1 MKTKGLK
8 MLVWLLT
15 ALLLLA
21 PGVARLAEPEDE
33 YEYYLDD
40 SANAIITK
48 YNGVR
53 SHVQIPTM
61 LDNFLVVGIG
71 PKAFSGNTVLTNL
84 EIHNHVTEI
93 ELGAFQGCV
102 NLGDVRFGAGLS
114 SIGISAFENTALY
127 RVQLP
132 ASLAYLYNRAFANCS
147 YLRRVNLPRD
157 LRPIGSEVFAGCPNL
172 ILEVYKGS
180 PGHAYALENHIQHQV
195 VPESISLPATASVIK
210 GSQVQLQASAEPP
223 EASQEVTWHSSND
236 NIATVDDKGLVT
248 GVGLGTATITATAK
262 LGSGVTGSCKITVT
276 QPVTSITL
284 SPASASLE
292 VGKNLVLTP
301 TVQPDAAT
309 NKKVTWRSSDKT
321 IATVS
326 DTGEVHGSGLGTA
339 DITALAQDGSGV
351 KATCSVTV
359 YPKPPAEFTYE
370 HNLVGITIT
379 GYTGSAAEV
388 TVPGEIEGKPV
399 TRIGDNAF
407 SEKTGITRVVL
418 PGSIRSI
425 EFKAFSGCSS
435 LVSINLPEGLLTLVG
450 RAFWGCGQLSG
461 ITLPQSLTSIDWGV
475 FEHCSSLTNLK
486 IPDGVTKIGPRAFYG
501 CSSLSAVG
509 LPPGLTEIEGG
520 LFLDC
525 TSLAGITIPDGVT
538 SIGLSAFQE
547 CKSLNRITIRSHV
560 TSFGEK
566 AFGGSPV
573 TIYGDVPS
581 AAKDY
586 ADKNNIPFVDLAKG
600 IPGDAN
606 NDLEV
611 NTLDLISLMNY
622 LVKDTPCPSMK
633 NADANQDSK
642 VDHQDAVAII
652 NMIVGD

>member
-1 MKTKGLK
+1 MKRNLGKGL
-8 MLVWLLT
+8 LFLLA
-15 ALLLLA
+15 ALLVLA
-21 PGVARLAEPEDE
+21 LPVVTGLGEEPEDE

-48 YNGVR
+48 YLGDR
-53 SHVQIPTM
+53 SRVQIPRG
-61 LDNFLVVGIG
+61 LDGNPVVGIG
-71 PKAFSGNTVLTNL
+71 PKAFSGNTYMTNL
-84 EIHNHVTEI
+84 EIHDKITEI

-132 ASLAYLYNRAFANCS
+132 ASLADLYNRAFANCS

-195 VPESISLPATASVIK
+195 VPESIRLPATARVFK

-223 EASQEVTWHSSND
+223 EANQEALWSSSDN
-236 NIATVDDKGLVT
+236 NIATVDDKGMVT
-248 GVGLGTATITATAK
+248 GVVPGTATITATAK
-262 LGSGVTGSCKITVT
+262 LGSGVKG
-276 QPVTSITL
+276 
-284 SPASASLE
+284 
-292 VGKNLVLTP
+292 
-301 TVQPDAAT
+301 
-309 NKKVTWRSSDKT
+309 
-321 IATVS
+321 
-326 DTGEVHGSGLGTA
+326 
-339 DITALAQDGSGV
+339 
-351 KATCSVTV
+351 TCSVTV
-359 YPKPPAEFTYE
+359 YPKPPAEFSYE
-370 HNLVGITIT
+370 HTGTGITIT

-399 TRIGDNAF
+399 LFIDMNAF
-407 SEKTGITRVVL
+407 KEKTGITKVVL
-418 PGSIRSI
+418 PDSILI
-425 EFKAFSGCSS
+425 IYNNAFSGCSS
-435 LVSINLPEGLLTLVG
+435 LAS
-450 RAFWGCGQLSG
+450 
-461 ITLPQSLTSIDWGV
+461 ITLPQSLIIIEWNA
-475 FEHCSSLTNLK
+475 FYECSSLTNLK
-486 IPDGVTKIGPRAFYG
+486 IPDGVTEIGLRAFYD

-509 LPPGLTEIEGG
+509 LPPGLTEIENS
-520 LFLDC
+520 LFLGC

-538 SIGLSAFQE
+538 SIGEYAFYL
-547 CKSLNRITIRSHV
+547 CKNLNRITIRAHV

-566 AFGGSPV
+566 AFGGAPV
-573 TIYGDVPS
+573 TIFGDVPS

-586 ADKNNIPFVDLAKG
+586 ADANNIPFVDLAGG

-611 NTLDLISLMNY
+611 NAEDLISLTDY

-633 NADANQDSK
+633 NADANKDGK
-642 VDHQDAVAII
+642 VNELDAVAII
-652 NMIVGD
+652 NMMVGD